1 MIAFIHDFG
10 LIGSHAYRSIGS
22 WSHCIHCLTCFAWLN
37 DFNSEDVYK
46 ARNSEGTCHFVF
58 CVICGW
64 LSLNL
69 ESASCLDW
77 LIDWLIDWLTDWYVI
92 AKAVEWTEPGTCVG
106 SFLSTILMMQNGK
119 AWVIYELLQSVWQV
133 ILYRYIQVFCQSIQ
147 FNICVIDALH
157 MCCIPF
163 ECSPCDCL
171 TSSDHQSMFGSSHCP
186 HPERLFG
193 LPGPVFWPWQH
204 AKWSWWPGAT
214 LLSMRPLTVNVSI
227 HCCCVL

>member
-1 MIAFIHDFG
+1 MILVWLDPMHIVQLDHDRIAF
-10 LIGSHAYRSIGS
+10 
-22 WSHCIHCLTCFAWLN
+22 TVWLASP
-37 DFNSEDVYK
+37 DSTTSTQKMFT
-46 ARNSEGTCHFVF
+46 RPGTQRAHVILFFVLF
-58 CVICGW
+58 VAGW
-64 LSLNL
+64 VWILNL
-69 ESASCLDW
+69 LRA
-77 LIDWLIDWLTDWYVI
+77 LIDWLIDWYVI

-119 AWVIYELLQSVWQV
+119 AWVIYELLQSVWQD
-133 ILYRYIQVFCQSIQ
+133 ILYRYIQVLVSCQSIQ

>member
-1 MIAFIHDFG
+1 MILVWLDPMHIVQLDHDRIAF
-10 LIGSHAYRSIGS
+10 
-22 WSHCIHCLTCFAWLN
+22 TVWLASP
-37 DFNSEDVYK
+37 DSTTSTQKMFT
-46 ARNSEGTCHFVF
+46 RPGTQRAHVILFFVLF
-58 CVICGW
+58 VAGW
-64 LSLNL
+64 VWILNL
-69 ESASCLDW
+69 LR
-77 LIDWLIDWLTDWYVI
+77 

-133 ILYRYIQVFCQSIQ
+133 ILHRYIQVFCQSIQ

-193 LPGPVFWPWQH
+193 LPGPDTKPP
-204 AKWSWWPGAT
+204 K
-214 LLSMRPLTVNVSI
+214 
-227 HCCCVL
+227 

>member
-46 ARNSEGTCHFVF
+46 ARNSEGTCHFGF

-77 LIDWLIDWLTDWYVI
+77 LIDWLI
-92 AKAVEWTEPGTCVG
+92 C
-106 SFLSTILMMQNGK
+106 N
-119 AWVIYELLQSVWQV
+119 
-133 ILYRYIQVFCQSIQ
+133 CQSRGVDWTWYLCRQ
-147 FNICVIDALH
+147 FPLNHPDDAEWEGLGNLWAAS
-157 MCCIPF
+157 I
-163 ECSPCDCL
+163 CL
-171 TSSDHQSMFGSSHCP
+171 TSNI
-186 HPERLFG
+186 
-193 LPGPVFWPWQH
+193 
-204 AKWSWWPGAT
+204 T
-214 LLSMRPLTVNVSI
+214 
-227 HCCCVL
+227 